1 VAELVGV
8 FSVVASLVFVGLE
21 IRQGAEATRTA
32 TVQEV
37 VDGWKEINIWLATD
51 QSWLEARLAFDEAE
65 DPSHLSYVVQQ
76 TLRAGWRTIFHQWM
90 VGHYHFSRGALPE
103 ELWSGFVAECRPCV
117 GTGLGTTYAY
127 LVTKAHGGEL
137 TVSSNEADGTALT
150 VRLPLSQSQ

>member
-1 VAELVGV
+1 MLRLLHGEKCRISKELGHRQTLSGNRIMDSGRARRVAELVGV

-65 DPSHLSYVVQQ
+65 DPSHLSYESAPEFLLQSALRKVVVSD
-76 TLRAGWRTIFHQWM
+76 H
-90 VGHYHFSRGALPE
+90 P
-103 ELWSGFVAECRPCV
+103 
-117 GTGLGTTYAY
+117 
-127 LVTKAHGGEL
+127 LVE
-137 TVSSNEADGTALT
+137 DGPPPSL
-150 VRLPLSQSQ
+150 